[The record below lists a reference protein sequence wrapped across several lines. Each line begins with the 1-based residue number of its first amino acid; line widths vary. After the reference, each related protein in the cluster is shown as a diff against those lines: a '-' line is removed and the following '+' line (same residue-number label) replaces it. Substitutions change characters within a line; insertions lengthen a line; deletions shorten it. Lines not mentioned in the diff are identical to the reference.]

1 MIDAIAPQ
9 LRTIIYDLPE
19 EIVIRTDYA
28 QVTGDVDLSELFRA
42 KKVEEAYV
50 FEHEDSVRKWL
61 SFVSGEFD
69 TASCTKYPFH
79 DKVLAKRLNHV
90 LWILP
95 SKESCN
101 ALQTLLATTQEAKTI
116 RDSYSIINCYDQSY
130 SSPEMI
136 IASLDAVVGSNPAGS
151 RSLTLTSRLLIK
163 DAQIP
168 YWSGIF
174 MLRNL
179 GASSSAVFSQIVECA
194 SIPWSDETAA
204 VKKESF
210 VFSFSFKNTLLL
222 TNNRLRKE
230 YNNRYF
236 SEDVESFKKYIR
248 QSLKDSPIEYWSLD
262 GERTIEEDDIYEAN
276 PYESRS
282 LWKSRRLIDINAL
295 AEFIK
300 DKKHKKALNVS
311 GRKESEK
318 LDKAIE
324 AILGITARIPAFLYL
339 MEKKDQPLINHLR
352 ESIKDGA
359 GSKVKKGSAR
369 KRLSLQDKA
378 KFELIDFE
386 AVLGISPSL
395 FLELADG
402 GVLKAE
408 ALDRLACDF
417 RASEIIPFVAS
428 QHEGARTMC
437 PQNVGFVFGSMTW
450 KDFKYQYREVD
461 VWDKLLDDICSPE
474 KEDEYSIRTITMLLC
489 YLQILKSVR
498 ESSSGLDMSF
508 DIDSEALKDQFLR
521 VVSVKEDS
529 DDIMNDFSQS
539 DRYDL
544 WVFPDSSVVGLND
557 LYKEKLADVD
567 YLERLISDVR
577 LRTEKMIDHY
587 NSSHTFNRYQR
598 ANEPYY
604 SDDKTILLNVPQGED
619 ELIVEK
625 GTIVIG
631 RNAFLNCTRLKKVV
645 LPKSVQIIEEGAFR
659 GCEKLE
665 AFEFAESDGI
675 DWQTL
680 FNMQIKKVA
689 LNSFCDSALSKDFCE
704 EQYKEKPFFYQ
715 PLEKP
720 NCIKVWCVDEN
731 GFYTE
736 SSGLRR
742 YIAHD
747 EGISLYCIH
756 SNFKDNED
764 ILKAEVKTFLQRVQS
779 DSERFYDVAPIYL
792 AGSEK
797 EIDERKRQIAYLFC
811 AKKIINPIQIGNL
824 RFDEELYKLIGKVM
838 DERVSKSS
846 VGGTIYL
853 SFDIN
858 SAELNNQE
866 FADFLKEYYSDR
878 NNVKSDLVNFCKK
891 ANIGMTFYPNTG
903 VFIDE
908 EEPNPDDRMK
918 VEENSYTIKI
928 IYVSSSKLD
937 SIAEDLCKTYY
948 QQSVLVEDEINNRA
962 YFKKHPLVQPNMD
975 TLEQDNYV
983 LFKAFESYLLKKKG
997 DIKVGT

>member
-1 MIDAIAPQ
+1 MKDPIAPK
-9 LRTIIYDLPE
+9 LRTIIYELPE
-19 EIVIRTDYA
+19 EIVIRTDFA
-28 QVTGDVDLSELFRA
+28 QATGDVDLSELFRA
-42 KKVEEAYV
+42 KKVEDAYV
-50 FEHEDSVRKWL
+50 FEHKDSVRKWL
-61 SFVSGEFD
+61 SFMSGEFD
-69 TASCTKYPFH
+69 NASCTKYPFH
-79 DKVLAKRLNHV
+79 DKVLAKKLNHI

-95 SKESCN
+95 SRESCN
-101 ALQTLLATTQEAKTI
+101 ALQSLLATTKEAKTI
-116 RDSYSIINCYDQSY
+116 KDSYTIINCYDQSY

-136 IASLDAVVGSNPAGS
+136 LAALDAVVGSNPAGS

-163 DAQIP
+163 DVRVP
-168 YWSGIF
+168 YWSGVFI
-174 MLRNL
+174 LRNI
-179 GASSSAVFSQIVECA
+179 GASSSAEFSQIVERA
-194 SIPWSDETAA
+194 SMPWSDETAT

-230 YNNRYF
+230 YHKRFF
-236 SEDVESFKKYIR
+236 SEDVDSFKKFIR
-248 QSLKDSPIEYWSLD
+248 QSLKDSPIEYWSQD
-262 GERTIEEDDIYEAN
+262 GERTMDEDDIYEAD
-276 PYESRS
+276 PHESRS
-282 LWKSRRLIDINAL
+282 LWTSRRLIDSNAL

-300 DKKHKKALNVS
+300 DKKHWKALNVS
-311 GRKESEK
+311 GIKASEK

-324 AILGITARIPAFLYL
+324 AILGITSRIPAFLYL
-339 MEKKDQPLINHLR
+339 MDNKDRPLINHLR
-352 ESIKDGA
+352 ESIKDA
-359 GSKVKKGSAR
+359 SGSKVKIGRAR
-369 KRLSLQDKA
+369 KKMSLQDKS

-386 AVLGISPSL
+386 EILGISPGF
-395 FLELADG
+395 FLELADA

-408 ALDRLACDF
+408 VLDRLACDF
-417 RASEIIPFVAS
+417 RASEIVPFIS
-428 QHEGARTMC
+428 SEHEAARSIC

-450 KDFKYQYREVD
+450 QDFKYQYREVD
-461 VWDKLLDDICSPE
+461 AWDKLLDDICSPE
-474 KEDEYSIRTITMLLC
+474 KEDEDSIRTITMLLC
-489 YLQILKSVR
+489 YLQLLNSVR
-498 ESSSGLDMSF
+498 ESSGSGMSF
-508 DIDSEALKDQFLR
+508 DVDSEALRDQFLR

-529 DDIMNDFSQS
+529 EDIMSDFSQS

-619 ELIVEK
+619 ELIVEE

-631 RNAFLNCTRLKKVV
+631 RNAFLNCTRLKRVV
-645 LPKSVQIIEEGAFR
+645 FPKTVQIIEEGAFR
-659 GCEKLE
+659 GCKMLE
-665 AFEFAESDGI
+665 AIEFAELEGN
-675 DWQTL
+675 DWKIL
-680 FNMQIKKVA
+680 FDKQIKKVA
-689 LNSFCDSALSKDFCE
+689 LNSFCDSGLPKDFCE
-704 EQYKEKPFFYQ
+704 KQYKEKPFFYQ
-715 PLEKP
+715 PSENP
-720 NCIKVWCVDEN
+720 NSVKIWCVDEN
-731 GFYTE
+731 GFYMDST
-736 SSGLRR
+736 GYRR
-742 YIAHD
+742 QIAHD
-747 EGISLYCIH
+747 EGVALYCIH

-764 ILKAEVKTFLQRVQS
+764 ILKAEVKNFLRRVQS

-797 EIDERKRQIAYLFC
+797 EIDERKRQIAFLFC
-811 AKKIINPIQIGNL
+811 AKKTINPIQIGNL
-824 RFDEELYKLIGKVM
+824 RFDEDLYKLIGKVM

-878 NNVKSDLVNFCKK
+878 NNVKADLVSFCKK

-908 EEPNPDDRMK
+908 EEPNPENRMK

-983 LFKAFESYLLKKKG
+983 LFKAFESYRTKK
-997 DIKVGT
+997 DSHSA

>member
-1 MIDAIAPQ
+1 MTDPTAPK

-28 QVTGDVDLSELFRA
+28 QATGDVDLSEMFKA
-42 KKVEEAYV
+42 KRVEGAYV

-61 SFVSGEFD
+61 SFFCGKSDGS
-69 TASCTKYPFH
+69 SCIRLPFH
-79 DKVLAKRLNHV
+79 DKVLAKKLNHI
-90 LWILP
+90 LWVLP
-95 SKESCN
+95 SMESCN
-101 ALQTLLATTQEAKTI
+101 ALQALLATSKEAEMI
-116 RDSYSIINCYDQSY
+116 MDSYSVINCYDQSY
-130 SSPEMI
+130 SSQEMI
-136 IASLDAVVGSNPAGS
+136 VAALDAVVGSNPTGS

-168 YWSGIF
+168 YWSGVFI
-174 MLRNL
+174 LRNL
-179 GASSSAVFSQIVECA
+179 GASSSAEFSQIVERA
-194 SIPWSDETAA
+194 SMSWSNDLST

-210 VFSFSFKNTLLL
+210 VFSFSLKNTLLF
-222 TNNRLRKE
+222 TNHRLRKE
-230 YNNRYF
+230 YHKRFF
-236 SEDVESFKKYIR
+236 SEDVDSFKKYIR
-248 QSLKDSPIEYWSLD
+248 QSLKDSPIEYLSQD
-262 GERTIEEDDIYEAN
+262 GERTIDEDEIYEAD

-282 LWKSRRLIDINAL
+282 LWSSRRLIDINAL

-300 DKKHKKALNVS
+300 DKQHKKALNVT

-318 LDKAIE
+318 LDKAIA
-324 AILGITARIPAFLYL
+324 AIQSISARIPAFLYL
-339 MEKKDQPLINHLR
+339 MDNKDEPLINHLR
-352 ESIKDGA
+352 ESIKEGYA
-359 GSKVKKGSAR
+359 SRVKKGGSR

-386 AVLGISPSL
+386 AILGISPTL
-395 FLELADG
+395 FLELADN
-402 GVLKAE
+402 GVFKAD
-408 ALDRLACDF
+408 ALDRLASDF
-417 RASEIIPFVAS
+417 RASEIVPFISS
-428 QHEGARTMC
+428 QHEGAHSLC
-437 PQNVGFVFGSMTW
+437 PHDVGFVFGSMAW
-450 KDFKYQYREVD
+450 RDFKYQYREAD
-461 VWDKLLDDICSPE
+461 AWDRLLDDICSPE
-474 KEDEYSIRTITMLLC
+474 KENEDSIRTITMLLC
-489 YLQILKSVR
+489 YLQLLKSDR
-498 ESSSGLDMSF
+498 ESSSGSDMIF
-508 DIDSEALKDQFLR
+508 DISSESLKDQFLR

-529 DDIMNDFSQS
+529 EDLMSDFSQS

-544 WVFPDSSVVGLND
+544 WVFPDSTVVGIND

-587 NSSHTFNRYQR
+587 NSSHSFNRYQR

-604 SDDKTILLNVPQGED
+604 SDDKTILLNVPQGEE
-619 ELIVEK
+619 ELIVED

-631 RNAFLNCTRLKKVV
+631 RNAFLDCTCLKKVV
-645 LPKSVQIIEEGAFR
+645 LPKTVQIIEEGAFR
-659 GCEKLE
+659 RCKKLD
-665 AFEFAESDGI
+665 AIEFVGSEGN
-675 DWQTL
+675 DWKTL
-680 FNMQIKKVA
+680 FEKQIKKVA
-689 LNSFCDSALSKDFCE
+689 LNSFSESGLPKDFCE
-704 EQYKEKPFFYQ
+704 EQYKKKPFFYQ
-715 PLEKP
+715 SSDNP
-720 NCIKVWCVDEN
+720 NCVKVWCVDEN
-731 GFYTE
+731 GFYME
-736 SSGLRR
+736 SSGMRR
-742 YIAHD
+742 QIAHD

-792 AGSEK
+792 TGSEK

-811 AKKIINPIQIGNL
+811 AKKAINPIQIGNL

-878 NNVKSDLVNFCKK
+878 NNVKADLVSFCKK

-908 EEPNPDDRMK
+908 EEKNPENRMK